1 MIDEFMHL
9 SKNLRDNL
17 MKGRKEKRER
27 EKERWQ
33 KRVDD
38 KRS

>member
-27 EKERWQ
+27 EREMAEK
-33 KRVDD
+33 
-38 KRS
+38 S